1 MAQGY
6 WRAMRVFGRV
16 DDCEP
21 MLAGPRSIR
30 LVSVIVCMDTTVMI
44 DPPPM
49 SHSPNSPSASP
60 MAKGGMNASLPVP
73 AEATILLQRAA
84 SGDRVAAEQLLPLVY
99 EQLRALA
106 GSQFAAQPNGGKGG
120 HTLQPTALVHEAY
133 VRLIRAPEGGE
144 YESRGHFMAV
154 AAMAMRQIL
163 TDHARRRRA
172 AKRGGGSDAGERVD
186 FTIVE
191 STVPASNSP
200 GLGTKSGLDVEQLD
214 DVLSELERLDPR
226 RHRVVCLRFFGGLEM
241 SEVARVIGVSL
252 STVEADW
259 RSARAWLAVRLRG

>member
-1 MAQGY
+1 MPKVIPAI
-6 WRAMRVFGRV
+6 F
-16 DDCEP
+16 
-21 MLAGPRSIR
+21 
-30 LVSVIVCMDTTVMI
+30 VIVCMDTTMTE
-44 DPPPM
+44 PLPTP
-49 SHSPNSPSASP
+49 SHDPSAP
-60 MAKGGMNASLPVP
+60 RLPP
-73 AEATILLQRAA
+73 AEATILLQKAA
-84 SGDRVAAEQLLPLVY
+84 SGDRLAAEQLLPLVY

-106 GSQFAAQPNGGKGG
+106 GSQFAAQPRGARSG

-133 VRLIRAPEGGE
+133 VRLIRAPEGGT

-163 TDHARRRRA
+163 TDHARRKRA
-172 AKRGGGSDAGERVD
+172 AKRGGAGIGAEHSGERVD

-191 STVPASNSP
+191 ATVPASNSP

-214 DVLSELERLDPR
+214 DVLTELDRLDPR

-241 SEVARVIGVSL
+241 AEVAKVIGVSL

-259 RSARAWLAVRLRG
+259 RSARAWLAVRLKN